1 IGANE
6 PALPG
11 ISLGH
16 NNWIAFGY
24 TIFNIDQED
33 LYFYELNPA
42 HPDQYKYQSGWEPFR
57 VISEEI
63 KVKGQPSVLAELT
76 FTRHGP
82 VIRVGKEK
90 RRAFAVRSAWL
101 EPGMAPYYGSVRYMR
116 AKTFA
121 QFTRAIDYWGAP
133 TLNFVYADVAGNI
146 GWAAGGL

>member
-1 IGANE
+1 
-6 PALPG
+6 
-11 ISLGH
+11 
-16 NNWIAFGY
+16 
-24 TIFNIDQED
+24 
-33 LYFYELNPA
+33 
-42 HPDQYKYQSGWEPFR
+42 PFR
-57 VISEEI
+57 VIREGI

-82 VIRVGKEK
+82 VISVDKEK
-90 RRAFAVRSAWL
+90 HRAFAVRSAWL

-146 GWAAGGL
+146 GWAAGGLAPKRPNWDGLLPVPGDGRFEWAGRWEGELLPRVYNP